1 MRRLCAAFVAAVL
14 ALGGSLVAQ
23 TSVQELVFDS
33 NADLLRTPPDTFV
46 GEIGG
51 VAANSKGQIFVYTRT
66 GHPYATLGDNRTFY
80 RGGSRLFQFDQNGK
94 FVRELGQDVYGF
106 NAAYGIRIDPQDN
119 IWTIDIGA
127 SQVVKFDSEGRVAL
141 VLGRKPETINVRPG
155 APPGPAGTVGS
166 GVFAP
171 AAPPPASAG
180 PAAGGRGAP
189 EGRGGAA
196 PGGRGGAP
204 DGRGGPPPGAA
215 AAGGRGGQQA
225 APGSGTPGSTFNRP
239 TDVGWD
245 KAGNIYI
252 ADGLGNTNRIA
263 KFDKNGNFVKQW
275 GSTGDG
281 QGQFSGIEA
290 LVVDAQD
297 NVYVADAG
305 NKRIEV
311 FDSEGNFKS
320 TFGNV
325 GTPLGMCIT
334 RGASQVLYVSHV
346 GDPDGME
353 DATIYKVALDG
364 KVLGKFGKAGKMPKE
379 FGVANSID
387 CRSENELLVGE
398 MTNWRVQKVTL
409 KK

>member
-1 MRRLCAAFVAAVL
+1 MTRILTAFVSAAVL

-23 TSVQELVFDS
+23 TSLQELAFDT
-33 NADLLRTPPDTFV
+33 NADLLRTPADIHV
-46 GEIGG
+46 GEVGG
-51 VAANSKGQIFVYTRT
+51 VGANSKGQIFVYTRT

-80 RGGSRLFQFDQNGK
+80 RGGSRLFQFDQHGK

-106 NAAYGIRIDPQDN
+106 NAAYGLRVDPQDN
-119 IWTIDIGA
+119 VWTIDIGA
-127 SQVVKFDSEGRVAL
+127 NQVVKFDTDGRIAL

-155 APPGPAGTVGS
+155 ASPGPAGIVGS
-166 GVFAP
+166 GVL
-171 AAPPPASAG
+171 PPPPPPPG
-180 PAAGGRGAP
+180 AGGP
-189 EGRGGAA
+189 EGRGAA

-204 DGRGGPPPGAA
+204 DGRGGAPQAGGG
-215 AAGGRGGQQA
+215 GGRGGPGGGQAA
-225 APGSGTPGSTFNRP
+225 APGSGTPGSSFNRP

-252 ADGLGNTNRIA
+252 ADGIGNTNRIA
-263 KFDKNGNFVKQW
+263 KFDKDGRFIKHW
-275 GSTGDG
+275 GSTGNA

-305 NKRIEV
+305 NKRVQV
-311 FDSEGNFKS
+311 FDSDGNFKS
-320 TFGNV
+320 TFANV
-325 GTPLGMCIT
+325 GTPLAMCIT
-334 RGASQVLYVSHV
+334 RGATQFLYVSHV

-353 DATIYKVALDG
+353 DAAIYKVALDG
-364 KVLGKFGKAGKMPKE
+364 KVVGKFGKAGKMPKE
-379 FGVANSID
+379 FGIANSLD

-398 MTNWRVQKVTL
+398 MTNWRVQRVTL